1 MLPSTSYNKKAY
13 TALLNNVLKQL
24 KGYIKMADRNA
35 PGALQVIK
43 EPEYEAMV
51 IGAHPDDDDFGAG
64 GTSALWAKQGKKIVW
79 VIMTDGTEG
88 SEVPAL
94 VDTELMLEREQ
105 EQRMACETLGVQ
117 TVEFL
122 RFPDGHLTNNE
133 AARKAIVRLI
143 RKYRP
148 RVVFT
153 HDPTQHIYAPDPY
166 EKPDDTAYL
175 NHPDH
180 RATGN
185 IVLDAIFPAVGNPR
199 SYRELLAE
207 GFPPYQVHELYLF
220 FTGEDNTYIDISETI
235 ELKAKGLECHVSQF
249 GPEANILE
257 MIRNWGAETAKE
269 AKEKKGVEMEYAEA
283 FRRIKLYVPKKE
295 EPESKNEA
303 EMEL

>member
-1 MLPSTSYNKKAY
+1 MLT
-13 TALLNNVLKQL
+13 
-24 KGYIKMADRNA
+24 
-35 PGALQVIK
+35 
-43 EPEYEAMV
+43 
-51 IGAHPDDDDFGAG
+51 
-64 GTSALWAKQGKKIVW
+64 
-79 VIMTDGTEG
+79 
-88 SEVPAL
+88 
-94 VDTELMLEREQ
+94 REQ

-117 TVEFL
+117 AVEFL

-148 RVVFT
+148 RVIFT

-207 GFPPYQVHELYLF
+207 GLPPYRVHELYLF
-220 FTGEDNTYIDISETI
+220 FTSRDNTYIDVTETI
-235 ELKAKGLECHVSQF
+235 DLKAKGLHCHVTQF
-249 GPEANILE
+249 GPQVDMLE
-257 MIRNWGAETAKE
+257 RVRKWAAETAKE
-269 AKEKKGVEMEYAEA
+269 AKEKKGLEMQYAEA
-283 FRRIKLYVPKKE
+283 FRRIKLYVPKKDE
-295 EPESKNEA
+295 EEKLPEKEA
-303 EMEL
+303 EVEAEA